1 MLPSPHHPWLHRFA
15 VLTAVATLGLVGI
28 GGLVTSH
35 GVGMSV
41 PDWPTSYG
49 YNMFALPISTW
60 LTGGIFHEHTHR
72 LWASAVGVLV
82 VALTRWLGGRVACV
96 PLLTVGAVEIVG
108 GIGLL
113 QLGADWK
120 GAGHFLAGIGGV
132 VLLAGLPL
140 LGGAA
145 FGLKKLQSL
154 LGRLPQ
160 LGWGAS
166 ALVKRQGPL
175 RRLRAG
181 LDEPAPGR
189 LPLLGWA
196 AFWLVQLQGLLG
208 GLRVVLDAHILAD
221 VRMGTAFGIFHGC
234 LAQAFLVLVAVIALF
249 TSRWWQ
255 AGLSSPLN
263 RELPPSSAAKRR
275 WFLFATI
282 LILVQLMIAATMR
295 HQHAGL
301 AISDFP
307 LAHGKLWPD
316 LSAAAVAGYNL
327 QRVEI
332 TAANPIT
339 SFQIVLQMVHRIVA
353 VWIVVAVAACWRK
366 ARRDSDAA
374 EISSPLRRLAGFWL
388 GLILVQVGLGAWTI
402 WSNKAA
408 DVATAHVVV
417 GALSLVTGALGYL
430 ITGRRFAVPVPLPVV
445 SDRAPVL
452 AEHVSV

>member
-1 MLPSPHHPWLHRFA
+1 MFQAPHNSWLHRFA

-49 YNMFALPISTW
+49 YNMFALPVSTW

-72 LWASAVGVLV
+72 LWASVVGVLV
-82 VALTRWLGGRVACV
+82 VALTRWLGGRAACV
-96 PLLTVGAVEIVG
+96 PLMTVGAVEIVG

-132 VLLAGLPL
+132 VLL
-140 LGGAA
+140 GGMVWAKNA
-145 FGLKKLQSL
+145 
-154 LGRLPQ
+154 
-160 LGWGAS
+160 
-166 ALVKRQGPL
+166 
-175 RRLRAG
+175 
-181 LDEPAPGR
+181 PAPGR

-208 GLRVVLDAHILAD
+208 GLRVVLDAHVLAD

-234 LAQAFLVLVAVIALF
+234 LAQAFLVLVAAIALL

-255 AGLSSPLN
+255 AGFPSPQK
-263 RELPPSSAAKRR
+263 REPQPASTSLRR
-275 WFLFATI
+275 WFLFATL
-282 LILVQLMIAATMR
+282 LIFVQLMIAATMR

-316 LSAAAVAGYNL
+316 LSAAAVASYNFH
-327 QRVEI
+327 RVEI
-332 TAANPIT
+332 TAAHPIT

-353 VWIVVAVAACWRK
+353 LLIVVAVAICWRQ
-366 ARRDSDAA
+366 ARRERGRAA
-374 EISSPLRRLAGFWL
+374 IGNPLRRLAGFWL

-430 ITGRRFAVPVPLPVV
+430 ITGRRFAEPAPSPVV
-445 SDRAPVL
+445 TDRAPVL
-452 AEHVSV
+452 AEQVSV